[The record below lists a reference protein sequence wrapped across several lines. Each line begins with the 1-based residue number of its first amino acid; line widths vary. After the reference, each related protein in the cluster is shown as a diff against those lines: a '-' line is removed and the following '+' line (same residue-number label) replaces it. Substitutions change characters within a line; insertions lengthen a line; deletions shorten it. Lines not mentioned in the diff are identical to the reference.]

1 MRGRAAIAGGSL
13 SRGPGRAAFPRPRP
27 VPTPRSTLNGDV
39 KRLVLMSAA
48 LGVLVLAAAV
58 AVVANTAGSQGSP
71 RGLVGP
77 LMPPGLRAAG
87 FTLRD
92 QSGRPVSL
100 SQYRGRVVVLA
111 FMHSLCTGSCPIIAQ
126 QIRGAIADL
135 GGRAREVQVLALS
148 IEPVE
153 DTPASVDRFLAR
165 QHVQSIMRYLI
176 GPVPELR
183 RMWKAYAIQP
193 STPGHRHSTFTFLID
208 RGGVERVGYPL
219 DGLTPEN
226 LSHDIGVLLSERTPA

>member
-1 MRGRAAIAGGSL
+1 MA
-13 SRGPGRAAFPRPRP
+13 
-27 VPTPRSTLNGDV
+27 
-39 KRLVLMSAA
+39 M
-48 LGVLVLAAAV
+48 LVLAAAI
-58 AVVANTAGSQGSP
+58 AVVANTAGSQGGP
-71 RGLVGP
+71 RGLTGP
-77 LMPPGLRAAG
+77 LLPPGLRAAN

-92 QSGRPVSL
+92 QAGHPVSL
-100 SQYRGRVVVLA
+100 SRYRGRVVVLS

-126 QIRGAIADL
+126 QIRGAVDDL
-135 GGRAREVQVLALS
+135 GSQRARDVQALAMS

-153 DTPASVDRFLAR
+153 DTPANVERFLQR
-165 QHVQSIMRYLI
+165 QHVASLMRYLI

-208 RGGVERVGYPL
+208 RRGIERVGYPL

-226 LSHDIGVLLSERTPA
+226 LSHDIGVLLSERAPG